1 MPVLDQ
7 IYMQLRPTRPEDNT
21 YTDTDTS
28 ELADQKLQA
37 LCLTVQLENVN
48 ESSIT
53 ILTLV

>member
-1 MPVLDQ
+1 
-7 IYMQLRPTRPEDNT
+7 MQLRPTRPEDKT